1 MYGDDNRILRELTA
15 LFFIF
20 LFVFLAVC
28 LGTYSQQDPSFNHQ
42 VSSGFEIKN
51 SAGVLGAYISGS
63 LVEIFGMGAWFFPLL
78 SLFSGLNM
86 LFLGYSMAWYR
97 WIGVFLVF
105 VCATGM
111 ASQPWIKSNLETG
124 AVNGGGLFGYMLYDF
139 SYAYLHGPGSM
150 LLWIFCFLAGL
161 QLTFRFSWAS
171 SARLLANIFS
181 RIREI
186 IFFWKK
192 NKSGLQK
199 AETDKDVKPGKKD
212 QVPTT
217 DSAQSPE
224 GNKSGS
230 NNAPPKNRSKA
241 KSGSSPSKMTDYPYS
256 GMLDPVLEKQFK
268 PEDENL
274 EELSGKLSDCLTEF
288 GVQGEV
294 VKSRPGPVVTMFE
307 FRPAKGVKISRIANL
322 SDDLALALKATAIR
336 IVAPIPGKDTVGIE
350 VPNKN
355 RQTVSFR
362 EIVES
367 DVFLKHKSPLP
378 MVLGQ
383 NIQGESRVED
393 LSDMPHL
400 LVAGATGAGKSVCLN
415 SIIISLLFRSSPE
428 EMQLLLIDPK
438 RIELAAYSELPH
450 LVHPVV
456 TEMDLAK
463 TALDWAVHEMNQRY
477 EAMAKLNVRHI
488 ANYNKKL
495 EQLQK
500 SEPEKVEGL
509 QKFPYMVLIID
520 ELADLMFTAGK
531 EVESSIVRLAQLA
544 RAAGIHLII
553 ATQRPSVDVVTG
565 LIKANFP
572 ARIAFQVS
580 SKHDSRTILDSAGAE
595 YLLGKGDMLF
605 KTSAG
610 KLDRIHGS
618 YISEEEMS
626 AVIDFWNTKYPKE
639 SLVDLKEWQKEAE
652 VSGSG
657 DSNGDIDNDPLY
669 DQAIEFVQDHGKAS
683 ISMIQRQLRIGFNRA
698 ARFIEQMEKDGI
710 IGPQE
715 GSKPRQVIK
724 E

>member
-1 MYGDDNRILRELTA
+1 M
-15 LFFIF
+15 
-20 LFVFLAVC
+20 
-28 LGTYSQQDPSFNHQ
+28 
-42 VSSGFEIKN
+42 
-51 SAGVLGAYISGS
+51 
-63 LVEIFGMGAWFFPLL
+63 
-78 SLFSGLNM
+78 
-86 LFLGYSMAWYR
+86 
-97 WIGVFLVF
+97 
-105 VCATGM
+105 
-111 ASQPWIKSNLETG
+111 
-124 AVNGGGLFGYMLYDF
+124 
-139 SYAYLHGPGSM
+139 
-150 LLWIFCFLAGL
+150 
-161 QLTFRFSWAS
+161 
-171 SARLLANIFS
+171 
-181 RIREI
+181 
-186 IFFWKK
+186 
-192 NKSGLQK
+192 
-199 AETDKDVKPGKKD
+199 
-212 QVPTT
+212 
-217 DSAQSPE
+217 
-224 GNKSGS
+224 
-230 NNAPPKNRSKA
+230 
-241 KSGSSPSKMTDYPYS
+241 
-256 GMLDPVLEKQFK
+256 
-268 PEDENL
+268 
-274 EELSGKLSDCLTEF
+274 SDCLKQF

-350 VPNKN
+350 VPNTN
-355 RQTVSFR
+355 RQTVAFR
-362 EIVES
+362 EIIES
-367 DVFLKHKSPLP
+367 RVFMKHKSPLP
-378 MVLGQ
+378 MVLGE
-383 NIQGESRVED
+383 NIQGEPRVED

-415 SIIISLLFRSSPE
+415 SIIISLLFRASPE
-428 EMQLLLIDPK
+428 KMQLLLIDPK
-438 RIELAAYSELPH
+438 RIELASYSELPH

-463 TALDWAVHEMNQRY
+463 TALDWAVYEMNQRY

-488 ANYNKKL
+488 ENYNKKL
-495 EQLQK
+495 DQLQE
-500 SEPEKVEGL
+500 SDPESVQGL
-509 QKFPYMVLIID
+509 QKYPYMVLIID

-531 EVESSIVRLAQLA
+531 EVEASIVRLAQLA

-580 SKHDSRTILDSAGAE
+580 SKHDSRTILDAAGAQ

-618 YISEEEMS
+618 YISDEEIS
-626 AVIDFWNTKYPKE
+626 AVIDFWNSKYPKE

-652 VSGSG
+652 KQGTG
-657 DSNGDIDNDPLY
+657 EDSTDIDSDPLY

>member
-1 MYGDDNRILRELTA
+1 MYEQDNRLLRELGA
-15 LFFIF
+15 LFIIF
-20 LFVFLAVC
+20 VFVFLAVA
-28 LGTYSQQDPSFNHQ
+28 LGTYSAQDPSFNHQ
-42 VSSGFEIKN
+42 VSAQVEIKN
-51 SAGVLGAYISGS
+51 SAGVLGAY
-63 LVEIFGMGAWFFPLL
+63 L
-78 SLFSGLNM
+78 SGLLVD
-86 LFLGYSMAWYR
+86 LFGLGSFFLPALALFFGFNLLFFGYSLLWYR
-97 WIGVFLVF
+97 WLGVLLLFL
-105 VCATGM
+105 CLTGM
-111 ASQPWIKSNLETG
+111 ASQPWVHSNLEIR
-124 AVNGGGLFGYMLYDF
+124 AINGGGLLGHFLYDLTY
-139 SYAYLHGPGSM
+139 SYLQSTGSL
-150 LLWIFCFLAGL
+150 LLWIFCFLAGV
-161 QLTFRFSWAS
+161 QLTFVLSWWSFAKS
-171 SARLLANIFS
+171 VGNFFS
-181 RIREI
+181 RLRQFL
-186 IFFWKK
+186 FFWKRNSNAQVDQEVTAK
-192 NKSGLQK
+192 KKEKKKPGNQSFPSTPRSSKSTSSAPSKQEQKNYPAVNKSDYPNSDLLDPISQ
-199 AETDKDVKPGKKD
+199 KD
-212 QVPTT
+212 QG
-217 DSAQSPE
+217 QRE
-224 GNKSGS
+224 
-230 NNAPPKNRSKA
+230 
-241 KSGSSPSKMTDYPYS
+241 
-256 GMLDPVLEKQFK
+256 
-268 PEDENL
+268 ENL
-274 EELSGKLSDCLTEF
+274 EELSNKLSDCLKQF

-350 VPNKN
+350 VPNTN
-355 RQTVSFR
+355 RQTVAFR
-362 EIVES
+362 EIIES
-367 DVFLKHKSPLP
+367 RVFMKHKSPLP
-378 MVLGQ
+378 MVLGE
-383 NIQGESRVED
+383 NIQGEPRVED

-415 SIIISLLFRSSPE
+415 SIIISLLFRASPE
-428 EMQLLLIDPK
+428 KMQLLLIDPK
-438 RIELAAYSELPH
+438 RIELASYSELPH

-463 TALDWAVHEMNQRY
+463 TALDWAVYEMNQRY

-488 ANYNKKL
+488 ENYNKKL
-495 EQLQK
+495 DQLQG
-500 SEPEKVEGL
+500 SDPESVQGL
-509 QKFPYMVLIID
+509 QKYPYMVLIID

-531 EVESSIVRLAQLA
+531 EVEASIVRLAQLA

-580 SKHDSRTILDSAGAE
+580 SKHDSRTILDAAGAQ

-618 YISEEEMS
+618 YISEEEIS
-626 AVIDFWNTKYPKE
+626 AVIDFWNSKYPKE

-652 VSGSG
+652 KQGTG
-657 DSNGDIDNDPLY
+657 EDSTDIDSDPLY